1 MENAESEAV
10 KEAFGRVL
18 RAKRKVLGLSQEELA
33 ARAGIAMRY
42 VSLLECNKRQPTI
55 STLHALAAALGM
67 SMSDFVAEIEADMKT
82 GAI

>member
-1 MENAESEAV
+1 MQSAESEAV

-18 RAKRKVLGLSQEELA
+18 RAKRKALGLSQEELA

-55 STLHALAAALGM
+55 TTLHALASALDVRM
-67 SMSDFVAEIEADMKT
+67 SEFIADIEADMT
-82 GAI
+82 A